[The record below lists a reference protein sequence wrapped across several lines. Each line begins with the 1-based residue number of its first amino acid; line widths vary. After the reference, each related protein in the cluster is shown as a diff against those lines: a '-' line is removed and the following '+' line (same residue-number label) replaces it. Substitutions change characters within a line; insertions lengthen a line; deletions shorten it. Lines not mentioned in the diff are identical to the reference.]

1 MESRACMNS
10 RCGTTTTS
18 RWRPGWPLRTGGVAN
33 LCDTCGVAY
42 EQSIFCDM
50 FHINETGWRDCNS
63 CGKGLHCGC
72 IASKSLVELLDGG
85 GVECFKCTKSS
96 NHSPA
101 HQTGPLVFS
110 SPLHTAV
117 YLPSKSPSEE
127 RKNGM
132 ATSQLNDAGE
142 LISPVLDSKVDG
154 SSMKRGEYRQSS
166 RDAQGNIRSGKHEEQ
181 SYNISIERI
190 KKEQGAVSLVG
201 TGSFSHPTMSSGSSK
216 LVNQKAHKDS
226 VANGYEPSG
235 NTYLNISLGAPN
247 SGSAVEASNLQNNAK
262 PPLASPSFAAE
273 IRQQNRATSSFLQG
287 QRSRHF
293 LVKPANAGP
302 STASDSTKDAPPQIR
317 VARPPGEGRGRNQLL
332 PRYWPRI
339 TDQELQQISGDS
351 NSKIVPLFEKVLSAS
366 DAGRIGRLVLPK
378 ACAEAYFPPI
388 SIPEGRPL
396 TIQDA
401 KGRDWVFQ
409 FRFWP
414 NNNSRMYVLEGVTP
428 CIQAMQLQAGDT
440 VTFSRIDPEGKLVMG
455 FRKANNSAHNAEP
468 QISAKG
474 NGVGAGDGYI
484 SGVIESLPSN
494 GSKSKEELGLHSLG
508 GQEKKRSRNLGSKS
522 KRLHIDSADAMEL
535 KLTWEEAQDL
545 LRPPPSIK
553 PSIVMIE
560 DHEFEEY
567 EEPPV
572 FGKRTI
578 FTSSPSGGHDQWAQ
592 CDNCLKWRRLPIDA
606 LLPPRWTCAEN
617 SWDPK
622 RCSCSAPDEMSS
634 QALQDLLRLNRD
646 LKKRKAIDSPKRMP
660 QDVSAL
666 DALATIA
673 VLGESCDT
681 ATPSTATTKHPRHRP
696 GCSCIVCIQPPSGKG
711 PKHKPTCTCNVCM
724 TVRRRFKTLMM
735 RRKKRQSEQE
745 AEAARKKNAWTKE
758 EGDVDDASK
767 CSMQLDTAENDAKQ
781 ANSPEASSHMIANE
795 KEEMSNSLKVSGKEE
810 VKGQIDLNCDPDRED
825 DLLMGAG
832 ASRVSMTTLLQVASL
847 PLETYLKQ
855 HGLSSLAD
863 DERAS
868 PSDLVLPGTGSEGK
882 LGESQFAPPAQE
894 QEAAAEDA
902 CPAVDQMKNGA
913 T

>member
-18 RWRPGWPLRTGGVAN
+18 RWRPGWPLRAGGLAN
-33 LCDTCGVAY
+33 LCDTCGLAY
-42 EQSIFCDM
+42 EQSMFCDM
-50 FHINETGWRDCNS
+50 FHVNETGWRDCNS

-72 IASKSLVELLDGG
+72 IASKSLVEFLDGG

-101 HQTGPLVFS
+101 HQTGQLVFP
-110 SPLHTAV
+110 SPLHTTI
-117 YLPSKSPSEE
+117 YLPSRSPSDE
-127 RKNGM
+127 RKNGV

-154 SSMKRGEYRQSS
+154 TSMKRGEYRQSS

-181 SYNISIERI
+181 SYNISMERI
-190 KKEQGAVSLVG
+190 KKEQSAVSLVG
-201 TGSFSHPTMSSGSSK
+201 AGNFSHPTMSSGSSK
-216 LVNQKAHKDS
+216 LVSQKTHKDS
-226 VANGYEPSG
+226 VANGYEPSS

-247 SGSAVEASNLQNNAK
+247 SVSAVETSNLQNNAK
-262 PPLASPSFAAE
+262 PPLAGPSFTAE
-273 IRQQNRATSSFLQG
+273 ARQQNRATSSFLHG

-293 LVKPANAGP
+293 LVKPANVSP
-302 STASDSTKDAPPQIR
+302 STGSDSTKDAPPQVR

-455 FRKANNSAHNAEP
+455 FRKATNSAHN
-468 QISAKG
+468 SK
-474 NGVGAGDGYI
+474 
-484 SGVIESLPSN
+484 N
-494 GSKSKEELGLHSLG
+494 GSKSKEEQGLQSLG
-508 GQEKKRSRNLGSKS
+508 VQEKKRSRNLGTKS
-522 KRLHIDSADAMEL
+522 KRLHIDTADAMEL

-553 PSIVMIE
+553 PSIVVIE

-592 CDNCLKWRRLPIDA
+592 CDNCLKWRRMPVDA

-617 SWDPK
+617 SWDSK

-634 QALQDLLRLNRD
+634 QTLQDLLRLNRD
-646 LKKRKAIDSPKRMP
+646 LKKRKAIDNPKPMP

-735 RRKKRQSEQE
+735 RRKKRQFEQE
-745 AEAARKKNAWTKE
+745 AEAARKKNAWTE

-767 CSMQLDTAENDAKQ
+767 CSVQLDTAENDAKQ
-781 ANSPEASSHMIANE
+781 ANSPEASSHVIANE
-795 KEEMSNSLKVSGKEE
+795 KEEMSNNLKVSGKEE

-825 DLLMGAG
+825 DVLMGAG

-868 PSDLVLPGTGSEGK
+868 PNELVLPGTGCEGK
-882 LGESQFAPPAQE
+882 PGENQLAPQAQE
-894 QEAAAEDA
+894 QETAEEDA
-902 CPAVDQMKNGA
+902 LLPADRMKNGA